1 MRGWSA
7 ETGCPPLSALAGLV
21 LVALLLAGHSDA
33 SPPRGISSVSVS
45 RGFFNPGLGQT
56 IGISL
61 AVERPGLL
69 TLLVLDCDG
78 REARRLV
85 SREPVEEGK
94 LSRSWD
100 GRDAA
105 GEIVAD
111 GVYSLKIELRN
122 SGRRDTYLPSGRKA
136 KPVEVMVTFYDRQNG
151 VVAYKLSAPSRV
163 FLQARSFRVSRTIVA
178 GEPRAAGSVIDY
190 WNGFDEGGKEY
201 IAALPGF
208 TISITAT
215 ALPENA
221 IITVGNRASRL
232 LASARVRP

>member
-1 MRGWSA
+1 
-7 ETGCPPLSALAGLV
+7 
-21 LVALLLAGHSDA
+21 
-33 SPPRGISSVSVS
+33 VSK
-45 RGFFNPGLGQT
+45 GFFNPRLGQT

-69 TLLVLDCDG
+69 TLLVLDSEN
-78 REARRLV
+78 RVIRRLV
-85 SREPVEEGK
+85 SREPVEAGK
-94 LSRSWD
+94 LSRPWD
-100 GRDAA
+100 GRDGA
-105 GEIVAD
+105 GEVVAD

-122 SGRRDTYLPSGRKA
+122 PGRRDVYLPSGRNN
-136 KPVEVMVTFYDRQNG
+136 KPVDVVTTFYDRQNG
-151 VVAYKLSAPSRV
+151 VVAYKLPAPSRV

-190 WNGFDEGGKEY
+190 WNGFDEDGREY

-208 TISITAT
+208 SISITAT

-221 IITVGNRASRL
+221 IITVGNRSLPA